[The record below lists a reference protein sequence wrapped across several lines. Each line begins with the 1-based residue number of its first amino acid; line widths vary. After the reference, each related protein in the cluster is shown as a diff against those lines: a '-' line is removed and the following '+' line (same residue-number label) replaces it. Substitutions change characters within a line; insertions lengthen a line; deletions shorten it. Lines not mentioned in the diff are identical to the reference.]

1 MLRFTKNTVLFL
13 LIFLSVSI
21 ANAQRRQTGIYSNK
35 YEKLVDLTGHNRLH
49 GFHFAPGLTWMLAP
63 FGEKDQTQELAT
75 FGDVNHTMKGK
86 GRLGFYAEAGM
97 YHLFPYGRIF
107 HYLDWS
113 IGWKNLKGAQD
124 FTESVSFDSF
134 GTSDITSEGTN
145 AFRYNFLLA
154 NANLNN
160 VKQIGNY
167 SFLQNS
173 IGLNFDYALG
183 KRESMESYYISGST
197 FDKMIFSLHYKFGF
211 GYKINQKWFIIPTLE
226 TPIFNIIPFESGKS
240 VLGYGIFDMRYHPI
254 ILSVRIAW
262 LRKPKSGDC
271 PPVYGPEG
279 DKSRQE
285 RYQMGR

>member
-1 MLRFTKNTVLFL
+1 MHSSHLKIIAL
-13 LIFLSVSI
+13 LLMSI
-21 ANAQRRQTGIYSNK
+21 TSTWVNAQRRQTGIYSNK

-63 FGEKDQTQELAT
+63 FREKEMEILQN
-75 FGDVNHTMKGK
+75 GDTSFNYTMKGK

-107 HYLDWS
+107 HYMDWS
-113 IGWKNLKGAQD
+113 VAWKNLKGSQD
-124 FTESVSFDSF
+124 FTMNSMIESSS
-134 GTSDITSEGTN
+134 TIIAETEGTN
-145 AFRYNFLLA
+145 NFRYNFLLA
-154 NANLNN
+154 NVNLNN

-211 GYKINQKWFIIPTLE
+211 GYKINQKWFIIPILE

-240 VLGYGIFDMRYHPI
+240 VLGYGIFDMRYRPI